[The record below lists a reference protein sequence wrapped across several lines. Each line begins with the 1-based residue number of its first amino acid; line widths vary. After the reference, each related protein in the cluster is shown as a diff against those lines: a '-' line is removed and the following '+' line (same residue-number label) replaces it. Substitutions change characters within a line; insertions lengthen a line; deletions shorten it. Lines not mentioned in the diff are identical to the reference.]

1 MTQEELERQLER
13 LLHDLARDVGDGVAA
28 ERIGA
33 VAVGHYER
41 LRREATINDFIP
53 LLVYR
58 LTKEELVR
66 AGRDELPDAA

>member
-1 MTQEELERQLER
+1 VTQEELERQLER

-58 LTKEELVR
+58 FAKEDLVSSS
-66 AGRDELPDAA
+66 RDELHDAA